1 MYSKKSTATM
11 SSTTPS
17 VTIRKPMAGP
27 APARDEGNRMIP
39 LGSSERDSAVTGDAR
54 NLVTLADV
62 LDFTLDRQ
70 SGTVRAIRLPS
81 PGVGPSPIQGGEPA
95 LAMSAAMITD
105 DNLELSHSS
114 A

>member
-1 MYSKKSTATM
+1 M

-27 APARDEGNRMIP
+27 AAARDEGNRMIP
-39 LGSSERDSAVTGDAR
+39 LVCSEHGAAVTEAAR
-54 NLVTLADV
+54 NLGALADV
-62 LDFTLDRQ
+62 LDLTLNRW
-70 SGTVRAIRLPS
+70 SCTGRAIWLPS
-81 PGVGPSPIQGGEPA
+81 PGVGPSPIQGGEWA
-95 LAMSAAMITD
+95 LAMSAAMIAD